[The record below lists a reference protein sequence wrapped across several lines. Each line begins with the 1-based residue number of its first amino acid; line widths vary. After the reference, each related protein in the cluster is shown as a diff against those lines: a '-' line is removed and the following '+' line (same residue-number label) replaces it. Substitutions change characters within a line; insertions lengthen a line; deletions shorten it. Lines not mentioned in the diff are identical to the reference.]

1 MTAHAS
7 PVVSV
12 VVATYNRSASLR
24 RLLGQLAAQTVPAGS
39 LEVVIVDDGSREP
52 VAPVIDATALP
63 YTLRVVRQANSGAAA
78 ARHRGVV
85 EATGRILVIL
95 DDDMQLPPHF
105 LSAHLAQHQEGPGA
119 VVIGRIRR
127 DAALPLPLH
136 ERFHASLLDRF
147 AENVRTG
154 RLQPQGTDLFTG
166 NVSMRRADYLAVGG
180 FDLSLRRSEDVE
192 LGVRLQKAG
201 LRFLF
206 SEEAY
211 TVHSSD
217 HASQPAWL
225 ETALLYGVYDSR
237 IARTHHESFINPWRH
252 LYDAN
257 PLSRP
262 FLLISVT
269 APGLARYLVRFGT
282 AVSNAMDRV
291 GQERAAIA
299 GITVVYTMQ
308 YYRGVRREAG
318 SWRAARAALNSYVAE
333 RRASAAPLQPSVAR

>member
-1 MTAHAS
+1 
-7 PVVSV
+7 
-12 VVATYNRSASLR
+12 
-24 RLLGQLAAQTVPAGS
+24 
-39 LEVVIVDDGSREP
+39 
-52 VAPVIDATALP
+52 
-63 YTLRVVRQANSGAAA
+63 GAAA

-85 EATGRILVIL
+85 EATGEILVII

-105 LSAHLAQHQEGPGA
+105 LAAHLAHHHQGSRQ

-127 DAALPLPLH
+127 DSTSPLPLH

-147 AENVRTG
+147 ADDVRTG
-154 RLQPQGTDLFTG
+154 RAQPQGTDLFTG
-166 NVSMRRADYLAVGG
+166 NVSMRRAHYLSVGG

-201 LRFLF
+201 LTFCF
-206 SEEAY
+206 SEDAY

-225 ETALLYGVYDSR
+225 ETALTYGVYDSR
-237 IARTHHESFINPWRH
+237 IAQTHPESFINPWRH
-252 LYDAN
+252 LCDAH

-262 FLLISVT
+262 FLVASVI
-269 APGLARYLVRFGT
+269 APALARYLVRLGA
-282 AVSNAMDRV
+282 AVSNGVDRL

-299 GITVVYTMQ
+299 GITVVYSMQ

-318 SWRAARAALNSYVAE
+318 SLRAARSGLKRYRAD
-333 RRASAAPLQPSVAR
+333 RRASAAPLRPSVAG